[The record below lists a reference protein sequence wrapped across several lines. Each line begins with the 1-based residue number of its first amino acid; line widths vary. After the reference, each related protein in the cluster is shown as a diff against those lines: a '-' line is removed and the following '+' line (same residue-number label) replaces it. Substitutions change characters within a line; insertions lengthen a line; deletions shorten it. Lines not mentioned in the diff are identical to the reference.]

1 MATTKLE
8 KAVDFYVDK
17 MSHCELR
24 EFVFNQ
30 MLDNF
35 ENEDQLNRY
44 LFHVK
49 HFAHHHNNLKQV
61 DGIGHTRNVLLQK
74 HTHYCRLLR
83 RTKDNFHLKNHY
95 SQPNPCSSNH
105 QFGGC
110 GSKSFPTAKT
120 QISFSF

>member
-35 ENEDQLNRY
+35 ENEDQLYDY
-44 LFHVK
+44 LF
-49 HFAHHHNNLKQV
+49 
-61 DGIGHTRNVLLQK
+61 
-74 HTHYCRLLR
+74 
-83 RTKDNFHLKNHY
+83 DNMLNEIIDKN
-95 SQPNPCSSNH
+95 
-105 QFGGC
+105 
-110 GSKSFPTAKT
+110 KRK
-120 QISFSF
+120 IK